1 MGVFK
6 AILGLFGLGKAD
18 PVASVDLS
26 TSGAASADTEDAETD
41 NADESTRDG
50 YGDVDEEWAD
60 LQMVIQR
67 FEAEGIDLSGLDIR
81 DPRTFW
87 ARQRQIAQGRAAG
100 KSYLHSVVSA
110 GFRSIEHWESVS
122 RYFQAKWSSR
132 IELPGG
138 RREIRPRD
146 EFTAAAVG
154 AHDTRDPRADPKLL
168 EPVDGVSLELW
179 ARASAALARLG
190 AHADRADADAALAD
204 LGLSR
209 ASFTAADA
217 VWQERMRQDGSMT
230 IGARFSAVLERDS
243 S

>member
-26 TSGAASADTEDAETD
+26 TGGTAGADNEDPDTD

-50 YGDVDEEWAD
+50 YADVDEEWAD

-87 ARQRQIAQGRAAG
+87 ARQRLIAQGRAAG

-110 GFRSIEHWESVS
+110 GFRSVEHWEAVS

-132 IELPGG
+132 VELPGG

-154 AHDTRDPRADPKLL
+154 AHDTRDLRLDPKLL
-168 EPVDGVSLELW
+168 EPVRGVSLELW
-179 ARASAALARLG
+179 ARASAHLARLST
-190 AHADRADADAALAD
+190 HADRADIDAALVR
-204 LGLSR
+204 LGLDH
-209 ASFTAADA
+209 AAFTAADA

-230 IGARFSAVLERDS
+230 IAARFSAALEREPS
-243 S
+243 

>member
-6 AILGLFGLGKAD
+6 AILGIFGLGKAD

-26 TSGAASADTEDAETD
+26 TGGAAGSDPEDAETD

-50 YGDVDEEWAD
+50 YADVDEEWAD

-67 FEAEGIDLSGLDIR
+67 FEAEGIDLSGLDIH

-110 GFRSIEHWESVS
+110 GFRSVEHWESVS

-132 IELPGG
+132 VELPGG

-154 AHDTRDPRADPKLL
+154 AHDTREPRLDPKLL
-168 EPVDGVSLELW
+168 EPVRGVSLELW
-179 ARASAALARLG
+179 ARASALRARLSTHADQADLDAVLARLG
-190 AHADRADADAALAD
+190 LDKAAFA
-204 LGLSR
+204 
-209 ASFTAADA
+209 AADA
-217 VWQERMRQDGSMT
+217 VWQERMRHDGTMT
-230 IGARFSAVLERDS
+230 IAARFGAALERES